1 MKRQGSVRDGSV
13 RDGRERDSLARKLDQ
28 QVINLYD
35 EFTHTA
41 MPRRVFIRRAA
52 ALVGSVALAEGLL
65 ALLRP
70 QGAMAQTVA
79 PDDARIVAGR
89 TGYPGAGM
97 EMQAYL
103 TRPAGGGRHPGVVV
117 IHENRGLNPHIE
129 DVARRLALAGFLA
142 LAPDALTPLG
152 GTPDDPDKARSLIY
166 ELDRE
171 RTLQNYLAA
180 ARFLRGHAAGTGRVG
195 CVGFCWGGGMAN
207 QLAVHDSALHA
218 AVVFYGASPSAEEAA
233 RIKAPLLLHYAGL
246 DARINAGVPAYEAAL
261 KAAGVD
267 FRMYR
272 YEGVNHA
279 FHNDTAAG
287 RYDEAAARLA
297 WRRTVAFLRERLAG

>member
-1 MKRQGSVRDGSV
+1 MNRQEMD
-13 RDGRERDSLARKLDQ
+13 REGVERRIDQ

-41 MPRRVFIRRAA
+41 MPRRVFIKRAA

-70 QGAMAQTVA
+70 GSAMAQTVA
-79 PDDARIVAGR
+79 PHDARIAVSR
-89 TGYPGAGM
+89 TRYPGAGV

-103 TRPAGGGRHPGVVV
+103 AQPAGGGRHPGVVV
-117 IHENRGLNPHIE
+117 IHENRGLNAHIE
-129 DVARRLALAGFLA
+129 DVARRLAVAGFLA

-166 ELDRE
+166 QLDEE
-171 RTLQNYLAA
+171 RTRQNYLAA
-180 ARFLRGHAAGTGRVG
+180 ARFLRGHGAGTGKVG
-195 CVGFCWGGGMAN
+195 CVGFCWGGGMSN
-207 QLAVHDSALHA
+207 QLAVHDPALDG

-233 RIKAPLLLHYAGL
+233 RIKVPLLLHYAGL
-246 DARINAGVPAYEAAL
+246 DDRINAGVPAYTRAL

-267 FRMYR
+267 YR
-272 YEGVNHA
+272 DHMYEGVNHA
-279 FHNDTAAG
+279 FHNDTATG

-297 WRRTVAFLRERLAG
+297 WQRTVAFLREQLAG